1 MLGRRKGLSFTRRR
15 KRIETSAIQAGLFWT
30 GECILAFAIGCVLVF
45 YFMSRLTCVGQAME
59 PSINSGNSVLVN
71 RFSYAMTTPKR
82 GDVIV
87 FKPNGNKNA
96 HYYMRRVIGVPGD
109 KIQVKDGFVYVNGDL
124 YETGIGNEQMDYAG
138 LAEEEL
144 KVGSD
149 EYFVLGDNRNVSE
162 DSRSAD
168 IGNVKKSDIYGKA
181 WFVAYPWDNFGFV
194 TSVK

>member
-1 MLGRRKGLSFTRRR
+1 
-15 KRIETSAIQAGLFWT
+15 
-30 GECILAFAIGCVLVF
+30 
-45 YFMSRLTCVGQAME
+45 
-59 PSINSGNSVLVN
+59 
-71 RFSYAMTTPKR
+71 
-82 GDVIV
+82 
-87 FKPNGNKNA
+87 
-96 HYYMRRVIGVPGD
+96 MRRGS
-109 KIQVKDGFVYVNGDL
+109 
-124 YETGIGNEQMDYAG
+124 GNEQMDYAS